1 MNPTFK
7 ITGERLVLNRVLHT
21 NDKNIEKLIVNYK
34 NLNCPYLSSDYQKEN
49 LVAKD
54 SKSILIHNN
63 SLEMKFLIYKKID
76 KDFVGFC
83 GIALDG
89 ENSGGKIFY
98 ILSPYHKGNG
108 FAIESIKLLL
118 KFAFNDLNLNYV
130 KAEIPFNLK
139 RAWKPVE
146 RAGMKYLGDFQVKD
160 PSKRFLLFKIDKKE
174 YLNQLYY

>member
-7 ITGERLVLNRVLHT
+7 ITSERLELNRVLHMR
-21 NDKNIEKLIVNYK
+21 NKNIEKLIVDYK
-34 NLNCPYLSSDYQKEN
+34 NLNCPYLSFDYEKES
-49 LVAKD
+49 LVANG
-54 SKSILIHNN
+54 SESMLIHND
-63 SLEMKFLIYKKID
+63 SLEMKFLIYRKIV

-89 ENSGGKIFY
+89 ETSGGKIFY

-118 KFAFNDLNLNYV
+118 KFAFIDLNLNYV
-130 KAEIPFNLK
+130 KAEIPSNLK
-139 RAWKPVE
+139 GAWKPVE
-146 RAGMKYLGDFQVKD
+146 RAGMRYLGDFQVED
-160 PSKRFLLFKIDKKE
+160 QINRFLLFKIDKKE